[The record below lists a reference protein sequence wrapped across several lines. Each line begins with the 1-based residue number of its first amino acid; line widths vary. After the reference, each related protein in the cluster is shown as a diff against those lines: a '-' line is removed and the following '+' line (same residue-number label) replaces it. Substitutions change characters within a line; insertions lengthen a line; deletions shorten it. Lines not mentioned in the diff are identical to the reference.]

1 MHRSR
6 MAACIGTAGLAV
18 GGLMAGPAPAQT
30 HTYTY
35 DELGRLIATEIQS
48 GANGPAASPAP
59 NSPPTANDDFY
70 LIMMPVNHGYRGCGR

>member
-18 GGLMAGPAPAQT
+18 GGLMAGPAHAQT

-48 GANGPAASPAP
+48 GASIKHRVYAYDPAGNRLEASGANGPAASGPL
-59 NSPPTANDDFY
+59 D
-70 LIMMPVNHGYRGCGR
+70 